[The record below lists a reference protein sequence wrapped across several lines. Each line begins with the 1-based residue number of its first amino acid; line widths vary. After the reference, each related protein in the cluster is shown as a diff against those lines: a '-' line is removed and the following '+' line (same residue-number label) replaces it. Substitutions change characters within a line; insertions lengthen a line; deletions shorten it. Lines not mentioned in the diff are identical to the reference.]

1 MIDQNDR
8 IRELTDVIN
17 ELSEENRDLTEI
29 IAAQLWD
36 ASDIERDWIQ
46 EELKALRKEN
56 ELLKID
62 NKSLR
67 YSRDMFQTRNAELTT
82 SLNAL
87 TKKFK
92 KTLSPR

>member
-1 MIDQNDR
+1 MIDENDR
-8 IRELTDVIN
+8 IRELTDVID
-17 ELSEENRDLTEI
+17 ELSEENRNLTEI

-56 ELLKID
+56 KLLKID

-67 YSRDMFQTRNAELTT
+67 YSRDMFQNRNAELTA
-82 SLNAL
+82 SLNSYA
-87 TKKFK
+87 KKLK
-92 KTLSPR
+92 KL

>member
-1 MIDQNDR
+1 MIDENDR
-8 IRELTDVIN
+8 IRELTDAIN
-17 ELSEENRDLTEI
+17 ELSEENRNLTEI

-46 EELKALRKEN
+46 EELKELRKEN

-67 YSRDMFQTRNAELTT
+67 YSRDMFQNRNAELTA
-82 SLNAL
+82 SLNSYA
-87 TKKFK
+87 KKLK
-92 KTLSPR
+92 KL

>member
-1 MIDQNDR
+1 MTDENDR

-17 ELSEENRDLTEI
+17 ELSEENRNLTEI

-46 EELKALRKEN
+46 EELKELRKEN
-56 ELLKID
+56 KLLKID

-67 YSRDMFQTRNAELTT
+67 YSRDMFQNRNAELTA
-82 SLNAL
+82 SLNSYA
-87 TKKFK
+87 KKLK
-92 KTLSPR
+92 KL

>member
-1 MIDQNDR
+1 MTDENDR

-17 ELSEENRDLTEI
+17 ELSEENRSLTEI

-46 EELKALRKEN
+46 EELKELRKEN

-62 NKSLR
+62 NRSLR
-67 YSRDMFQTRNAELTT
+67 YSRDMFQNRNAELTA
-82 SLNAL
+82 SLNSYA
-87 TKKFK
+87 KKLK
-92 KTLSPR
+92 KL

>member
-1 MIDQNDR
+1 MIDENDR

-17 ELSEENRDLTEI
+17 QLSEENKGLMEI

-67 YSRDMFQTRNAELTT
+67 YSRDMFQNRNAELTA
-82 SLNAL
+82 SLNSFA
-87 TKKFK
+87 KKLK
-92 KTLSPR
+92 KL

>member
-1 MIDQNDR
+1 MIDENDR

-17 ELSEENRDLTEI
+17 ELSEENRNLTEI

-46 EELKALRKEN
+46 EELKELRKEN

-62 NKSLR
+62 NRSLR
-67 YSRDMFQTRNAELTT
+67 YSRDMFQNRNAELTA
-82 SLNAL
+82 SLNSYA
-87 TKKFK
+87 KKLK
-92 KTLSPR
+92 KL

>member
-1 MIDQNDR
+1 MIDENDR

-17 ELSEENRDLTEI
+17 ELSEENRNLTQI

-46 EELKALRKEN
+46 EELKELRKEN
-56 ELLKID
+56 ELLKVD

-67 YSRDMFQTRNAELTT
+67 YSRDMFQNRNAELTA
-82 SLNAL
+82 SLNSYA
-87 TKKFK
+87 KKFK
-92 KTLSPR
+92 KL

>member
-8 IRELTDVIN
+8 IRELTDVID
-17 ELSEENRDLTEI
+17 ELSEENRNLTEI

-56 ELLKID
+56 KLLKID

-67 YSRDMFQTRNAELTT
+67 YSRDMFQNRNAELTA
-82 SLNAL
+82 SLNSYA
-87 TKKFK
+87 KKLK
-92 KTLSPR
+92 KL

>member
-1 MIDQNDR
+1 MIDDSDR

-17 ELSEENRDLTEI
+17 ELSEENRSLTEI

-46 EELKALRKEN
+46 EELKELRKEN

-67 YSRDMFQTRNAELTT
+67 YSRDMFQNRNAELTA
-82 SLNAL
+82 SLNSYA
-87 TKKFK
+87 KKLK
-92 KTLSPR
+92 KL

>member
-1 MIDQNDR
+1 MIDENDR
-8 IRELTDVIN
+8 IRELTDVID
-17 ELSEENRDLTEI
+17 ELSEENRNRTEI

-56 ELLKID
+56 KLLKID

-67 YSRDMFQTRNAELTT
+67 YSRDMFQNRNAELTA
-82 SLNAL
+82 SLNSYA
-87 TKKFK
+87 KKLK
-92 KTLSPR
+92 KL

>member
-1 MIDQNDR
+1 MFYEHDR

-17 ELSEENRDLTEI
+17 ELSEDNRNLTEI

-67 YSRDMFQTRNAELTT
+67 YSRDMFQNRNAELTA
-82 SLNAL
+82 SLNSL

-92 KTLSPR
+92 KL

>member
-1 MIDQNDR
+1 MTDENDR

-17 ELSEENRDLTEI
+17 ELSEENRNLTEI

-46 EELKALRKEN
+46 EELKELRKEN

-62 NKSLR
+62 NRSLR
-67 YSRDMFQTRNAELTT
+67 YSRDMFQNRNAELTA
-82 SLNAL
+82 SLNSYA
-87 TKKFK
+87 KKLK
-92 KTLSPR
+92 KL

>member
-1 MIDQNDR
+1 MIDENDR
-8 IRELTDVIN
+8 IRELTDVID
-17 ELSEENRDLTEI
+17 ELSEENRNLTEI

-56 ELLKID
+56 KLLKID

-67 YSRDMFQTRNAELTT
+67 YSRDMFQNRNAELTA
-82 SLNAL
+82 SLNSYE
-87 TKKFK
+87 KKLK
-92 KTLSPR
+92 KL

>member
-1 MIDQNDR
+1 MIDENDR

-17 ELSEENRDLTEI
+17 ELSEENRNLTEI

-46 EELKALRKEN
+46 EELKELRKEN

-67 YSRDMFQTRNAELTT
+67 YSRDMFQNRNAELTA
-82 SLNAL
+82 SLNSYA
-87 TKKFK
+87 KKLK
-92 KTLSPR
+92 KL

>member
-1 MIDQNDR
+1 MTDENDR

-17 ELSEENRDLTEI
+17 ELSEENRNLTEI

-46 EELKALRKEN
+46 EELKELRKEN

-67 YSRDMFQTRNAELTT
+67 YSRDMFQNRNAELTA
-82 SLNAL
+82 SLNSYA
-87 TKKFK
+87 KKLK
-92 KTLSPR
+92 KL